1 MTNKKLEKLLYK
13 SFDAEL
19 SNKESKILENEL
31 KHSKE
36 LRKLQEQ
43 ISAMRKAVQNSK
55 SESLKPFFQERVL
68 NKIKSNSEP
77 ISFYNELGEIFGGV
91 FKQVALGVVILLLAL
106 VIYNFDQGNNEG
118 IKNLFGAYKTPIQF
132 ALDPA
137 TYLWENKR

>member
-19 SNKESKILENEL
+19 SIRESKILENEL
-31 KHSKE
+31 KNSKK

-43 ISAMRKAVQNSK
+43 ISAIRKAVQYSK
-55 SESLKPFFQERVL
+55 SESLKPFFEERVL

-77 ISFYNELGEIFGGV
+77 ISFYNELGEMFGTV
-91 FKQVALGVVILLLAL
+91 FKQIALGAVILIVAL
-106 VIYNFDQGNNEG
+106 VIYNFNQGNNEG
-118 IKNLFGAYKTPIQF
+118 VKSIFGANNFPIQY

-137 TYLWENKR
+137 TYIWEK

>member
-19 SNKESKILENEL
+19 SIRESKMLENEL
-31 KHSKE
+31 KNSKE

-55 SESLKPFFQERVL
+55 SESLKPFFEERVL

-77 ISFYNELGEIFGGV
+77 ISFYNELGEMFGTV
-91 FKQVALGVVILLLAL
+91 FKQIALGAVILIVAL
-106 VIYNFDQGNNEG
+106 VIYNINQENNEG
-118 IKNLFGAYKTPIQF
+118 VKNIFGAYNYSVKY

-137 TYLWENKR
+137 TYLWEN

>member
-19 SNKESKILENEL
+19 SIRESKILENEL

-55 SESLKPFFQERVL
+55 SELLKPFFEERVL

-77 ISFYNELGEIFGGV
+77 ISFYNELGEMFGTV
-91 FKQVALGVVILLLAL
+91 FKQIALGAVILIVAL
-106 VIYNFDQGNNEG
+106 VIYNFSQGNNEG
-118 IKNLFGAYKTPIQF
+118 IKNIFGSKNFQVQY

-137 TYLWENKR
+137 TYIWEN